1 MLITLCLFGH
11 FHIIPASN
19 NPATY
24 SPPPDNIVISCGS
37 SASSRMMD
45 GRVWTGDSGSRSSL
59 PLQII
64 GKSSNS
70 RAIHQLYSPDSLL
83 YNTARASSHEFSYV
97 FHVKP
102 GQIFIRLHFFQD
114 SYKGFKGSKALFT
127 VKVGPYTLLSNFST
141 SPASDDLS
149 AKQIIKEYCVNV
161 DEGKTLTIT
170 FSPAQRNRKS
180 DDFFAF
186 VNGIEVVS
194 MPTGL
199 YFSRDGEA
207 GALVVGRKHRFYI
220 DNSTALEL
228 VQRLNVGGA
237 PISPVEDSSLF
248 RRWDEDSDYL
258 LETGALPVNSL
269 TTKANLSYSMN
280 TIAAVLT
287 ALLAILNVAVY
298 HIARVV
304 DSNAQRNKKP
314 SSTESLC
321 RQFSID
327 EIQRSTN
334 NFDPQLNIGSGGYG
348 RVYKGRIDYGATVVA
363 IKRMKPECRH
373 GDSQFG
379 TEIEMLTKV
388 RHVHLV
394 SLIGYCNDGQERVLI
409 YQYMTRGTLSDH
421 LYKMSRHGK
430 SNPPLSWELRL
441 KISIGAARGLYYL
454 HSRHRIIHRDV
465 KSSNI
470 LLDENWVA
478 KISDFGLSKM
488 GPANDSFTHISTN
501 VKGTFGYLDPEY
513 YLTRMLT
520 RKSDVYSFGVV
531 LFEVISGRPA
541 VNTRLD
547 EEQHSLAGWA
557 RYCIR
562 EAKVDRLV
570 DHNLKGK
577 ISPASLKVFVGIAG
591 RCLQTQPKGR
601 PTMADVVMALELAL
615 QLQQTKDPTEQ
626 VEEEENVERTESSQ
640 SDGVISMDDISLP
653 KGESDRIISE
663 YNPSSSTR
671 NRGSDQKNGK
681 TKAKENGS
689 SNTSTTRWWWD
700 PLRIFPRT
708 TSKSKAS
715 QQLLQVQ
722 IHQFSLQEIH
732 SATNNFHDS
741 LIIRYGGQDSVYKGC
756 IDGGK
761 KFVAIRRL
769 RATESRLSMV
779 HELQSKKEIQMKF
792 SPTQD
797 HVASLLGY
805 CETESEMI
813 LVYSYMVNG
822 TLYDH
827 LHEASKDPL
836 PWKRRLQICIGAAR
850 GLIYVHSTIKQTV
863 LHRELKSTNIWLDE
877 HWNPKISEWG
887 LTTKRGNNQVPT
899 IVRSN
904 GAYLDSEYIWGDQIT
919 EKSYVYSF
927 GLVLFEVLFA
937 DKESDRWLE
946 EDQVILVQWIKSCM
960 KSNLSGYIDPFLV
973 GRTSPDSLKIFIE
986 TAGRCLLDYGND
998 RPSMIN
1004 IVTRLEEALKQQ
1016 DATEGN
1022 KGIQLRSFLLT
1033 FNVSSTDD
1041 VSINCGSTGTSSS
1054 PSGRQ
1059 WLGDVQPK
1067 ASPLLQLKGLSKTST
1082 AIRKLTSADPIPYNT
1097 ARVSTSRFSYAFQVN
1112 PGQIIIRLHFNPS
1125 AYKGF
1130 KGLKDLF
1137 TVEAGP
1143 FTLLGNFSAS
1153 LTANAL
1159 RMNSLTKE
1167 FCLNIQE
1174 NQLFHISFS
1183 AETSQSK
1190 DAYAFINGIEIISVP
1205 ASLSYIQGGDF
1216 GLQVVGRNSL
1226 VNVDNSIALQIIHQ
1240 FNTKQDLISYHHD
1253 SDDIFGMT
1261 WKMSV
1266 DKEIGNSKNVSWKI
1280 SVDVGFQYMV
1290 RLHFSKIGLKM
1301 AETGALKFKVFINEM
1316 NADTNSDIVVR
1327 ERDGSS
1333 IPWYGDYMVMM
1344 NGRKQEGK
1352 RDLLICLQSDEEFMD
1367 GPLKGFEILKLS
1379 NPDNS
1384 LASPIPIPPPQDST
1398 SSTIQIL
1405 LKVLGNR
1412 IAIGTVAITILS
1424 IVCFV
1429 VHKLRGIS
1437 EASSSEEVYKPSAR
1451 AEQICRRF
1459 SLSEMQLATRNFSVG
1474 LLIGRGAFGEVYKG
1488 LIDKEKNHVAIKR
1501 LKSNSRQGSRE
1512 FLMEIETLSELQ
1524 HINLVS
1530 LIGYCNERR
1539 EMILVYEYMSRGTLG
1554 DHLYNFSRRG
1564 IDASSLTWKQ
1574 RLNICIG
1581 AARGLDYLHTGHR
1594 VIHRDV
1600 KPSNILL
1607 DDNFVAKVSD
1617 LGLAEAE
1624 DRSKL
1629 QSHGTTKVKG
1639 TFGYLDPYYYLSG
1652 TLTTKSDTYSF
1663 GVVLLEALCGRPSV
1677 DSVVSEDE
1685 RTLTFWAR
1693 DKISKGEANQIVDSS
1708 LRDEISPNSLEV
1720 FVRVAIKCLEDDP
1733 NNRPTMS
1740 QVVFQLELALEQRD
1754 SRNLVVS
1761 SIHIDEI
1768 VHDVFPSNE
1777 DRVEIS
1783 SVSSKDVRTD
1793 TFPPTKHTNTSYLS
1807 GKNDGRKQKTY
1818 SASRFT
1824 AWNTFWYRINPIK
1837 STLSE
1842 TRAGGI
1848 KLPSDLCRHF
1858 SLDDIKSA
1866 THKFSAKHVIGKGGF
1881 GRLYKGVIDGAT
1893 SVAIKR
1899 LSSSSNQGVHE
1910 FVNEIKILSK
1920 LRHLHLISLI
1930 GYCYEKG
1937 EKFLVYDYMARG
1949 SLRDHLYDSENSPL
1963 TWKQR
1968 LQICLGAAKGLH
1980 YLHTGL
1986 EQTIMHRDVMSR
1998 HILLNEKWEAK
2009 ISKFSQSKVCPS
2021 GGDDTLNTTFI
2032 QGTFGYLDPEYLQ
2045 STQLTDKSDVYS
2057 FGVTLFEVLC
2067 ARPPINPTLPL
2078 EQRNLAAWATSCYRE
2093 GTLGNIIDSNV
2104 KGQIAPECLK
2114 EFAGTAAACLRPQ
2127 AIGRPSMRD
2136 VVLSLKFA
2144 IKFQETT
2151 DRVHISS

>member
-1 MLITLCLFGH
+1 MCVSELLVMLITLCLFGH

-19 NPATY
+19 TPATY
-24 SPPPDNIVISCGS
+24 SPPDNIVISCGS
-37 SASSRMMD
+37 SASSTTMD

-114 SYKGFKGSKALFT
+114 SYKGFKRSKALFT

-161 DEGKTLTIT
+161 DEGQTLTIT

-194 MPTGL
+194 MPIGL

-207 GALVVGRKHRFYI
+207 GALVAGRKHRFYI

-237 PISPVEDSSLF
+237 SISPVEDSSLF

-269 TTKANLSYSMN
+269 TTVRYGGTSSYIAPIEVYQTGRIITPADTKLSTNNLTWKIPVELGFRYLIRLHFSEFQLGLEKSAKDFSIFSIVINNQIAEGNADVTQWGGTFGVAVYRDYIVMMEGDKMAGKRYLTITYQQESKSRDNKLIGALSALELFKLSNPDNNLAGTGPVPEKQHSRSTPQHKKANLSYSMN

-287 ALLAILNVAVY
+287 ALLALLNVAVY

-640 SDGVISMDDISLP
+640 SDGVISIDDISLP

-663 YNPSSSTR
+663 DNPSSSTR

-700 PLRIFPRT
+700 PLHIFPRT

-741 LIIRYGGQDSVYKGC
+741 LIIGYGGQDSVYKGC

-822 TLYDH
+822 TLYGH

-850 GLIYVHSTIKQTV
+850 GLIYIHSTIKQTV

-998 RPSMIN
+998 RPSMNN

-1022 KGIQLRSFLLT
+1022 KGIQLR
-1033 FNVSSTDD
+1033 
-1041 VSINCGSTGTSSS
+1041 
-1054 PSGRQ
+1054 R
-1059 WLGDVQPK
+1059 
-1067 ASPLLQLKGLSKTST
+1067 
-1082 AIRKLTSADPIPYNT
+1082 
-1097 ARVSTSRFSYAFQVN
+1097 
-1112 PGQIIIRLHFNPS
+1112 
-1125 AYKGF
+1125 
-1130 KGLKDLF
+1130 
-1137 TVEAGP
+1137 
-1143 FTLLGNFSAS
+1143 
-1153 LTANAL
+1153 
-1159 RMNSLTKE
+1159 
-1167 FCLNIQE
+1167 
-1174 NQLFHISFS
+1174 
-1183 AETSQSK
+1183 
-1190 DAYAFINGIEIISVP
+1190 
-1205 ASLSYIQGGDF
+1205 
-1216 GLQVVGRNSL
+1216 
-1226 VNVDNSIALQIIHQ
+1226 
-1240 FNTKQDLISYHHD
+1240 
-1253 SDDIFGMT
+1253 
-1261 WKMSV
+1261 
-1266 DKEIGNSKNVSWKI
+1266 
-1280 SVDVGFQYMV
+1280 
-1290 RLHFSKIGLKM
+1290 
-1301 AETGALKFKVFINEM
+1301 
-1316 NADTNSDIVVR
+1316 
-1327 ERDGSS
+1327 
-1333 IPWYGDYMVMM
+1333 
-1344 NGRKQEGK
+1344 
-1352 RDLLICLQSDEEFMD
+1352 
-1367 GPLKGFEILKLS
+1367 
-1379 NPDNS
+1379 
-1384 LASPIPIPPPQDST
+1384 
-1398 SSTIQIL
+1398 
-1405 LKVLGNR
+1405 
-1412 IAIGTVAITILS
+1412 
-1424 IVCFV
+1424 
-1429 VHKLRGIS
+1429 
-1437 EASSSEEVYKPSAR
+1437 
-1451 AEQICRRF
+1451 
-1459 SLSEMQLATRNFSVG
+1459 
-1474 LLIGRGAFGEVYKG
+1474 
-1488 LIDKEKNHVAIKR
+1488 
-1501 LKSNSRQGSRE
+1501 
-1512 FLMEIETLSELQ
+1512 
-1524 HINLVS
+1524 
-1530 LIGYCNERR
+1530 
-1539 EMILVYEYMSRGTLG
+1539 
-1554 DHLYNFSRRG
+1554 
-1564 IDASSLTWKQ
+1564 
-1574 RLNICIG
+1574 
-1581 AARGLDYLHTGHR
+1581 
-1594 VIHRDV
+1594 
-1600 KPSNILL
+1600 
-1607 DDNFVAKVSD
+1607 
-1617 LGLAEAE
+1617 
-1624 DRSKL
+1624 
-1629 QSHGTTKVKG
+1629 
-1639 TFGYLDPYYYLSG
+1639 
-1652 TLTTKSDTYSF
+1652 
-1663 GVVLLEALCGRPSV
+1663 
-1677 DSVVSEDE
+1677 
-1685 RTLTFWAR
+1685 
-1693 DKISKGEANQIVDSS
+1693 
-1708 LRDEISPNSLEV
+1708 
-1720 FVRVAIKCLEDDP
+1720 
-1733 NNRPTMS
+1733 
-1740 QVVFQLELALEQRD
+1740 
-1754 SRNLVVS
+1754 
-1761 SIHIDEI
+1761 
-1768 VHDVFPSNE
+1768 
-1777 DRVEIS
+1777 
-1783 SVSSKDVRTD
+1783 
-1793 TFPPTKHTNTSYLS
+1793 
-1807 GKNDGRKQKTY
+1807 
-1818 SASRFT
+1818 
-1824 AWNTFWYRINPIK
+1824 
-1837 STLSE
+1837 
-1842 TRAGGI
+1842 
-1848 KLPSDLCRHF
+1848 
-1858 SLDDIKSA
+1858 
-1866 THKFSAKHVIGKGGF
+1866 
-1881 GRLYKGVIDGAT
+1881 
-1893 SVAIKR
+1893 
-1899 LSSSSNQGVHE
+1899 
-1910 FVNEIKILSK
+1910 
-1920 LRHLHLISLI
+1920 
-1930 GYCYEKG
+1930 
-1937 EKFLVYDYMARG
+1937 
-1949 SLRDHLYDSENSPL
+1949 
-1963 TWKQR
+1963 
-1968 LQICLGAAKGLH
+1968 
-1980 YLHTGL
+1980 
-1986 EQTIMHRDVMSR
+1986 
-1998 HILLNEKWEAK
+1998 
-2009 ISKFSQSKVCPS
+2009 
-2021 GGDDTLNTTFI
+2021 
-2032 QGTFGYLDPEYLQ
+2032 
-2045 STQLTDKSDVYS
+2045 
-2057 FGVTLFEVLC
+2057 
-2067 ARPPINPTLPL
+2067 
-2078 EQRNLAAWATSCYRE
+2078 
-2093 GTLGNIIDSNV
+2093 
-2104 KGQIAPECLK
+2104 
-2114 EFAGTAAACLRPQ
+2114 
-2127 AIGRPSMRD
+2127 
-2136 VVLSLKFA
+2136 
-2144 IKFQETT
+2144 
-2151 DRVHISS
+2151 